1 MFYFFTLSKSTQLMG
16 GWRKTGESLSR
27 DSTQPQLRMEQE
39 KVGGEK
45 EHGGGGGDGRI
56 EEEEM
61 ARRGEDDSPSLL
73 IAVLPRCGVGNARHA
88 WMLGRGIGPSIPAHM
103 MQAGA
108 ANGVLFSETLLAG
121 CRAGGGRAA
130 MKRILLVRTLSRR
143 RRQEWEWCR
152 DYPLWG

>member
-1 MFYFFTLSKSTQLMG
+1 MG

-88 WMLGRGIGPSIPAHM
+88 WMMLGRGIAPSIPAHM

-121 CRAGGGRAA
+121 CRAGGGRRER
-130 MKRILLVRTLSRR
+130 KGYSYVLSPEEGGR
-143 RRQEWEWCR
+143 EGWEWCR
-152 DYPLWG
+152 DMSAKGMISLDSGV